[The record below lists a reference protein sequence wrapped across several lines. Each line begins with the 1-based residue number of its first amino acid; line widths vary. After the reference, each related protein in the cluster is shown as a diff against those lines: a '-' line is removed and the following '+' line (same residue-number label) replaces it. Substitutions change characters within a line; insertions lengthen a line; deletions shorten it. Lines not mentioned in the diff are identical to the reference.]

1 MRDHLAVH
9 GKEEVMIPSL
19 FMGIGA
25 AMAIW
30 GLTESWLL
38 AIGGGF
44 ACFLIWLF
52 TRKEMP

>member
-1 MRDHLAVH
+1 
-9 GKEEVMIPSL
+9 MIPSL